1 MNSTDVV
8 DNETLEEM
16 ERPRC
21 SRPDLD
27 LDLEEDPGH
36 RQKRYQYLNQA
47 KYLWGQN
54 GLRMPVTVGFT
65 NYWPGMSQS
74 DQEWVALQ
82 CASVSTAV
90 LAIPSLIQLISIKYN
105 MLYVNE
111 GKTTSLT
118 LPYLVIYRKELQ
130 FFMSKMVCLKMTYI
144 MAAAFIIET

>member
-1 MNSTDVV
+1 
-8 DNETLEEM
+8 M

-82 CASVSTAV
+82 CASVSTTV

-105 MLYVNE
+105 MLCRRRKNNF
-111 GKTTSLT
+111 TNLAIFTCILT
-118 LPYLVIYRKELQ
+118 LKERTSIQSTPLLPK
-130 FFMSKMVCLKMTYI
+130 FFN
-144 MAAAFIIET
+144 

>member
-1 MNSTDVV
+1 
-8 DNETLEEM
+8 M

-82 CASVSTAV
+82 CASVSTTV

-118 LPYLVIYRKELQ
+118 
-130 FFMSKMVCLKMTYI
+130 
-144 MAAAFIIET
+144 